1 MKTIN
6 CGWTNAEHTQKSPMA
21 GIMLKLVWGF
31 LAEGQQNEL
40 IVMGEKGRAQ
50 LARDRSSFIKET
62 IADTQKVRITFSQ
75 VQLAFTLSFT
85 LSSTSPRKSAE
96 QDTARGEEITA
107 CLLWGWG
114 MGWCGDTS
122 LLSLRVLWP

>member
-1 MKTIN
+1 
-6 CGWTNAEHTQKSPMA
+6 
-21 GIMLKLVWGF
+21 MLELRC

-75 VQLAFTLSFT
+75 VLHPFTLLHISPQSA
-85 LSSTSPRKSAE
+85 LARVQSSAQCMVT
-96 QDTARGEEITA
+96 
-107 CLLWGWG
+107 
-114 MGWCGDTS
+114 
-122 LLSLRVLWP
+122 